1 MTKIIP
7 TLSKMWLKIINLEKT
22 LFPVLQEELGSL
34 SPKEEKL
41 IRILDF
47 AEIEKFVSEVK
58 ITNPPKN
65 RKEIARAFIAKS
77 VYNIQTT
84 RDLIDRL
91 KVDRVLR
98 IICGWRYLRSIPSES
113 TFSRVYGELATPR

>member
-1 MTKIIP
+1 
-7 TLSKMWLKIINLEKT
+7 MWLKILNFNTT
-22 LFPVLQEELGSL
+22 LFPALQEELGVL
-34 SPKEEKL
+34 SSKEEKL

-58 ITNPPKN
+58 ITNPPKH
-65 RKEIARAFIAKS
+65 RKEIARAFVAKAT
-77 VYNIQTT
+77 YNIQTT

-98 IICGWRYLRSIPSES
+98 IICG
-113 TFSRVYGELATPR
+113 